1 MSTVTEGAHRDGG
14 AGDDAGAA
22 KVVDAVRDLA
32 PVLRERADAAESA
45 GRVPDE
51 SVAELAGTGFFR
63 LLQPTAFGGLA
74 ADPGLFYTC
83 VKEIARACGSTGWIA
98 SVLGVH
104 NWQLGLFPEEAQRE
118 VWGGDDGARISS
130 SYAPT
135 GKVTPVEGGFRFSGR
150 WSFSSGCEHAD
161 WVFLGGLIKGEDGAP
176 VDSRTFLLPYG
187 DYRIEKNWDT
197 LGLRATGSH
206 DIVVDDVFVPEH
218 RTLSF
223 LDTSALDCP
232 GQRLN
237 PEPLYRLPFAA
248 LFTSTIATPLV
259 GIAEGAYAT
268 YVAVTRE
275 RFRVSYGQKVKED
288 PFAHVRIARGQRH
301 RRRLAPTVAQHR
313 GVVRVRGAGRAHT
326 RRAAAADPARPGAGH
341 GAGGGGH
348 RSARGERGRERDAH
362 RARRPAL
369 LARCAH
375 RPRPCRQRPG
385 ACADHVRPRRAG
397 RRGPRPDAVTAEPA
411 RRIPDAPQLLPER
424 RELERS
430 SVSGCGAAGGVPVS
444 GRAPGR
450 APAAASTF
458 PA

>member
-268 YVAVTRE
+268 YVAVTRG

-288 PFAHVRIARGQRH
+288 PFAHVRIARAGSAIDAAWLQLSH
-301 RRRLAPTVAQHR
+301 NIAELYGYA
-313 GVVRVRGAGRAHT
+313 VRGEHIPDELRLRT
-326 RRAAAADPARPGAGH
+326 RRDQVLATERAVEATDLLVEN
-341 GAGGGGH
+341 AGGNAMRTGH
-348 RSARGERGRERDAH
+348 VVQRYWRDVHTGRGHVANDPERALTMFGRGELGDEVRD
-362 RARRPAL
+362 PML
-369 LARCAH
+369 
-375 RPRPCRQRPG
+375 
-385 ACADHVRPRRAG
+385 
-397 RRGPRPDAVTAEPA
+397 
-411 RRIPDAPQLLPER
+411 
-424 RELERS
+424 
-430 SVSGCGAAGGVPVS
+430 
-444 GRAPGR
+444 
-450 APAAASTF
+450 
-458 PA
+458 